1 MKEKRKMR
9 RTRVALCA
17 VSVCLLLCVF
27 AVCVL
32 SFQLRRVNLF
42 SKNITLSDTWIL
54 NSRTESETPVFQNE
68 LPSMVYSEEIYMQ
81 YDNMV
86 DKFL

>member
-1 MKEKRKMR
+1 M
-9 RTRVALCA
+9 
-17 VSVCLLLCVF
+17 
-27 AVCVL
+27 L

-86 DKFL
+86 DKFLEFESEQESLREYIDAFQKALRCKTLSVPH